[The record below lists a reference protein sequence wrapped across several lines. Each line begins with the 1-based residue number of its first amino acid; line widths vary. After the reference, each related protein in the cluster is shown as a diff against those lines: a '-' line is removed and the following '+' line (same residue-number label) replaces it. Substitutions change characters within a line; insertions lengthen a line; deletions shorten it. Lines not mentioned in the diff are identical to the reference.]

1 MTDVGVC
8 VSLTVNNCIANIEP
22 SIVILFLFIFTVH
35 INLPNPPQKLHVQ
48 CARHDCFSYVGKWI
62 LPSSDCILQRL
73 WMTYPAFIKNQPKA
87 KKREHIFTQTQYDG
101 HVTDCVQKHLQAG
114 IKAVFCREAL
124 QRPVHAKNRCWRK
137 TWFKTLI
144 FGWSICAIF
153 RCVSAVRH
161 FKPLRFLNS
170 ISVSSSDG
178 WPIIANY

>member
-1 MTDVGVC
+1 MTDVG

-62 LPSSDCILQRL
+62 LPSSDCILHRL
-73 WMTYPAFIKNQPKA
+73 WRLFLKS
-87 KKREHIFTQTQYDG
+87 KKRKHIFTQTQYDG

-137 TWFKTLI
+137 TWFKIL
-144 FGWSICAIF
+144 IF

-178 WPIIANY
+178 WLMCTASLTDSNLC